1 MPLMSSDPAAGDRP
15 PPCWSIAAGWL
26 ITIAALTAEGCG
38 RGPGA
43 TVEGL
48 VTIGGKPVET
58 GYIRFAPAAGD
69 GPTAGGTIEQ
79 GRYRVAVPPGR
90 VHVSLQGYKQVG
102 EERPAYDPT
111 GPLLPIMEPLLP
123 SADIGPAGEKTLAP
137 GRNTLDFAL

>member
-1 MPLMSSDPAAGDRP
+1 MLLVSSDPAAGDRP
-15 PPCWSIAAGWL
+15 PPCWPIAAGWL
-26 ITIAALTAEGCG
+26 ITIAAIAAGGCG

-69 GPTAGGTIEQ
+69 GPTEGSTIEQ
-79 GRYRVAVPPGR
+79 GRYRAAVVPGR
-90 VHVSLQGYKQVG
+90 VQVSLQGYRQVG

-123 SADIGPAGEKTLAP
+123 SDDLGPAGEKSLNP